1 MKNEEDLIIDF
12 LKSIESTLKYNSER
26 LDKIMES
33 MGLEKEKIDQTPES
47 EEKEE
52 KPLLTKESLD
62 NLRDRLVRIKD
73 ALKFDQTP

>member
-62 NLRDRLVRIKD
+62 DLRDRLVRIKD